1 MIQYL
6 YFLFEYGVRHTLF
19 VLLVVTLNIQIS
31 FLLRWIFVNSNDFM
45 KLSSRK
51 NRQEILYN
59 LILETNNHKINRIL
73 SKVTDEI
80 LNKSDGF
87 GMWKGQLIFDKF
99 LSKVFFSF
107 PDFRMKLLNGCYGND
122 NPEITMSE
130 INIVGQQ
137 RGSFMGNPPSGK
149 EFSINGVFVFE
160 FDKSI
165 KIKTIRVYYDSKM
178 IYNQLDIMKV

>member
-1 MIQYL
+1 
-6 YFLFEYGVRHTLF
+6 
-19 VLLVVTLNIQIS
+19 
-31 FLLRWIFVNSNDFM
+31 M
-45 KLSSRK
+45 KLISRK
-51 NRQEILYN
+51 NRQEILNN
-59 LILETNNHKINRIL
+59 LIPEINNHQINRIL

-80 LNKSDGF
+80 LIKSDGF
-87 GMWKGQLIFDKF
+87 GMWKGKLMVDKF
-99 LSKVFFSF
+99 LSKIFLSF
-107 PDFRMKLLNGCYGND
+107 PDFRMKLLNDCYGNG
-122 NPEITMSE
+122 NPEIAMSE

-165 KIKTIRVYYDSKM
+165 KIKTIRVYYDSKI

>member
-1 MIQYL
+1 MK
-6 YFLFEYGVRHTLF
+6 
-19 VLLVVTLNIQIS
+19 IS
-31 FLLRWIFVNSNDFM
+31 N
-45 KLSSRK
+45 RK

-59 LILETNNHKINRIL
+59 LIPEINNHHTNRIL

-80 LNKSDGF
+80 LIKSDGF
-87 GMWKGQLIFDKF
+87 GIWKGKLMVDKF
-99 LSKVFFSF
+99 LSKLFLSF
-107 PDFRMKLLNGCYGND
+107 PDFRVKLLNDLYDND
-122 NPEITMSE
+122 NSGITMSE

-178 IYNQLDIMKV
+178 IYKQLDIMRV

>member
-1 MIQYL
+1 MK
-6 YFLFEYGVRHTLF
+6 
-19 VLLVVTLNIQIS
+19 IS
-31 FLLRWIFVNSNDFM
+31 N
-45 KLSSRK
+45 RK

-59 LILETNNHKINRIL
+59 LIPEINNHHTNRIL

-80 LNKSDGF
+80 LIKSDGF
-87 GMWKGQLIFDKF
+87 GIWKGKLMVDKF
-99 LSKVFFSF
+99 LSKLFLSF
-107 PDFRMKLLNGCYGND
+107 PDFRVKLLNDLYDND
-122 NPEITMSE
+122 DSGITMSE

-149 EFSINGVFVFE
+149 EFSINSVLVFE

-178 IYNQLDIMKV
+178 IYKQLDIMRV

>member
-1 MIQYL
+1 
-6 YFLFEYGVRHTLF
+6 
-19 VLLVVTLNIQIS
+19 VVTLNTQLS
-31 FLLRWIFVNSNDFM
+31 FVLRWIFVSANDLM
-45 KLSSRK
+45 KLSSKK

-87 GMWKGQLIFDKF
+87 GMWKGQLMFYKF
-99 LSKVFFSF
+99 LSKGFFSF
-107 PDFRMKLLNGCYGND
+107 PDFHMKLLNDCYGND

-149 EFSINGVFVFE
+149 EFSINSVFAFE

-165 KIKTIRVYYDSKM
+165 KIKTIRV
-178 IYNQLDIMKV
+178 L